1 MAQDSGV
8 FGVVHD
14 LTKNTNLPPVS
25 VFSLLYQFFP
35 TFFMLISIP
44 KPILIQ
50 SKWFKRFRFNYFL
63 HDFRMSLIIM

>member
-35 TFFMLISIP
+35 TFLMLIIP
-44 KPILIQ
+44 KPILIL
-50 SKWFKRFRFNYFL
+50 SKWFKRF
-63 HDFRMSLIIM
+63 

>member
-50 SKWFKRFRFNYFL
+50 SKWFKRF
-63 HDFRMSLIIM
+63 

>member
-25 VFSLLYQFFP
+25 AFWLLYQFFP
-35 TFFMLISIP
+35 TFSILIIP
-44 KPILIQ
+44 KPILINQ
-50 SKWFKRFRFNYFL
+50 NGFN
-63 HDFRMSLIIM
+63 DFDLLISIMLSGCRK

>member
-25 VFSLLYQFFP
+25 CYFFHVNYSK
-35 TFFMLISIP
+35 TDFTDFDLIKIV
-44 KPILIQ
+44 
-50 SKWFKRFRFNYFL
+50 
-63 HDFRMSLIIM
+63 